1 MSAAPSP
8 VFGETPQRLFPR
20 RPINVPLDLIAL
32 RSGIPENLPGRCT
45 DLSEAG
51 VGVVVAGELAAGQ
64 QVGLALRL
72 PNTGVSIRTRA
83 LVRYQSR
90 FHCGL
95 EFVGLAPEQR
105 EAIRYWGFRSAPQP
119 TNYRDFNQEKQVAGA
134 EAEAPIASARRD
146 AKPQAKIRIGRRGL
160 YVLLAVML
168 ALAGLGWWQWQRAWS
183 ELEGQTPVA
192 ATGSVVTPETVSAE
206 TMAKRIV
213 TKVDPVYPEAARAA
227 GTQGMVVLDAV
238 IAPDGS
244 VKSLRPLSGP
254 DLLAQSATLAVR
266 SWKFEPYL
274 SSGSAVEVETTI
286 AVEFRLN

>member
-1 MSAAPSP
+1 
-8 VFGETPQRLFPR
+8 
-20 RPINVPLDLIAL
+20 
-32 RSGIPENLPGRCT
+32 
-45 DLSEAG
+45 
-51 VGVVVAGELAAGQ
+51 
-64 QVGLALRL
+64 
-72 PNTGVSIRTRA
+72 
-83 LVRYQSR
+83 
-90 FHCGL
+90 
-95 EFVGLAPEQR
+95 VGLAPEQR